1 MTAQPTGS
9 LDPWCRD
16 GSECKPE
23 WDADKM
29 GHEHPLEFMAE
40 LLQQWPTGAPTVDLE
55 DEERHLR
62 FIQIV
67 AGYPEI
73 GRGMYPLD
81 WPTHPMSVKALQL
94 SLFLDSLPVPEELI
108 EKPSIKAHSVRS
120 AILALDARKYEYG
133 KKGELEKDQLGALHK
148 TCLTLLFKVIRVYV
162 NRESNIDEIDDEN
175 NEKSASHYEHL
186 FLNNLHS
193 SQKKRREKWW
203 CDSKSMKNIKLN
215 LVVSEK
221 VNRVQHTHQ
230 IKFCS
235 IQHWIEEWST
245 VNSKN
250 YPYVQN
256 TRHNLLIGAS
266 VMLECLFAKIRQY
279 IITEYRPGCVIID
292 GGGRIEFLTKNDDV
306 EGEMKRVIENS
317 FLLSKK
323 PHPFQDIIERT
334 LRDYGDGRINKP
346 QFPSIEWHTDTN
358 PPRPKRAAYER
369 FIGEKRTIEFFPPIK
384 LTGVNLYAKT
394 EKNQFD
400 CSLCSNE
407 CDSPESIS
415 KSVKERQFE
424 IQEVC
429 FPHALMFRIGEAQQR
444 RDSSIRR
451 KGKSIPES
459 VGYHSCTFLDLNAL
473 GSMFGTPISKTPK
486 ILEQILHFHQPPKK
500 DGISEE
506 HLEVLKQS
514 RQNNIGMQKKVR
526 QMLQKNSLNTQS
538 ILDEEDDENFKLY
551 KLETQEQLSILKARK
566 SFRFNSKWWSSIS
579 QIVDTDSKHF
589 GEIGAWVAAGD
600 DLLLVRRGVIGEED
614 ETLQQQLKE
623 LDKLL
628 KLEFP
633 NSYIRFSFCA
643 GLTKRKSSNV
653 EGQKWEKIPD
663 MIQRARKK
671 EKLTKNYWKT
681 RADKSDRDDLISEYD
696 SISGSIKRKEG
707 WDLMSEWV
715 PGNGP
720 VYSIPSVDEGVPT
733 EEESMIY
740 ASMFRE
746 EEE

>member
-9 LDPWCRD
+9 LDPWCKD

-23 WDADKM
+23 WDAEKM

-55 DEERHLR
+55 YEERHLR

-94 SLFLDSLPVPEELI
+94 SLFLDSLAVPEKLI
-108 EKPSIKAHSVRS
+108 QQNPSIKAHSVRS

-133 KKGELEKDQLGALHK
+133 KKARLEKTELKSLHSE
-148 TCLTLLFKVIRVYV
+148 CLTLLFKVIRVYV

-175 NEKSASHYEHL
+175 NEKPASHYEHL

-193 SQKKRREKWW
+193 SQKKRREGWW
-203 CDSKSMKNIKLN
+203 IDSNSQMKIKLDLPKSEN
-215 LVVSEK
+215 L
-221 VNRVQHTHQ
+221 NREQHTHQ
-230 IKFCS
+230 IKLGS
-235 IQHWIEEWST
+235 IQKWIQEWSSE
-245 VNSKN
+245 NSTN
-250 YPYVQN
+250 YPYEDN

-266 VMLECLFAKIRQY
+266 VMLECLFAKIRQH

-292 GGGRIEFLTKNDDV
+292 GGGRIEFLTKNGDV
-306 EGEMKRVIENS
+306 ESEMKRVIENS
-317 FLLSKK
+317 FLLSKNL
-323 PHPFQDIIERT
+323 HPFQDIIERT
-334 LRDYGDGRINKP
+334 LREYGDGRINKP

-369 FIGEKRTIEFFPPIK
+369 FIGEKKAIQFFPPIK
-384 LTGVNLYAKT
+384 YNGEDLYEQT
-394 EKNQFD
+394 EKNQLD
-400 CSLCSNE
+400 CSLCSCE
-407 CDSPESIS
+407 DDSQESIS
-415 KSVKERQFE
+415 KSIKRGQFK

-429 FPHALMFRIGEAQQR
+429 FFHALMFRIGEAQQR

-451 KGKSIPES
+451 KGQSIPEN
-459 VGYHSCTFLDLNAL
+459 VGNHSCAFLDLNAL
-473 GSMFGTPISKTPK
+473 GSMFGTPISKTPNIMEK
-486 ILEQILHFHQPPKK
+486 ILHFYHPPKK
-500 DGISEE
+500 DGILQA
-506 HLEVLKQS
+506 HLQKNEQRRK
-514 RQNNIGMQKKVR
+514 NKIGMQKKVR
-526 QMLQKNSLNTQS
+526 KMLQKNNSISQS
-538 ILDEEDDENFKLY
+538 ILDEENDKVFKLY
-551 KLETQEQLSILKARK
+551 MLETQEQLSIFKARK

-600 DLLLVRRGVIGEED
+600 DLLLVRRGVIGEDD
-614 ETLQQQLKE
+614 ETLQQQLKK

-633 NSYIRFSFCA
+633 NSAIKFSFCA
-643 GLTKRKSSNV
+643 GLTKRKKSNV
-653 EGQKWEKIPD
+653 GPEKIPD
-663 MIQRARKK
+663 MIQRAREK
-671 EKLTKNYWKT
+671 EKRAKNYWKT
-681 RADKSDRDDLISEYD
+681 RADRSGRDDLISEYD
-696 SISGSIKRKEG
+696 SKTGTIQRKKG
-707 WDLMSEWV
+707 WDLMNEWV
-715 PGNGP
+715 PEDGP
-720 VYSIPSVDEGVPT
+720 VYSIPSVKEGVPT

-740 ASMFRE
+740 NSTFRGE
-746 EEE
+746 EE

>member
-9 LDPWCRD
+9 LDPWCKD

-23 WDADKM
+23 WDSEKI

-55 DEERHLR
+55 DDERHLR

-108 EKPSIKAHSVRS
+108 EIPSIKAHSVRS

-133 KKGELEKDQLGALHK
+133 KKGKLVERQLELLHGE
-148 TCLTLLFKVIRVYV
+148 CLTLLFKVIRVYV
-162 NRESNIDEIDDEN
+162 NRESNIDE
-175 NEKSASHYEHL
+175 NEYKSASHYEHL

-203 CDSKSMKNIKLN
+203 FDSNSKKNIKLD
-215 LVVSEK
+215 LLAESEP
-221 VNRVQHTHQ
+221 VNREQHTHQ
-230 IKFCS
+230 IKLGS
-235 IQHWIEEWST
+235 IQNWIQEWST
-245 VNSKN
+245 ENSKN
-250 YPYVQN
+250 YPYVEN

-266 VMLECLFAKIRQY
+266 VMLECLFAKIRQH

-292 GGGRIEFLTKNDDV
+292 GGGRIEFLTKNGDV
-306 EGEMKRVIENS
+306 ESEMKRIIENS
-317 FLLSKK
+317 FLLSKN
-323 PHPFQDIIERT
+323 PHPFQDIIEQT
-334 LRDYGDGRINKP
+334 LREYGDGRIYKP
-346 QFPSIEWHTDTN
+346 QFPSNEWYTDTN
-358 PPRPKRAAYER
+358 SPGPKQAAYKR
-369 FIGEKRTIEFFPPIK
+369 FIGDKRAIEFFPTIK
-384 LTGVNLYAKT
+384 YNGEDLYEET
-394 EKNQFD
+394 EKNQFV
-400 CSLCSNE
+400 CTLCSNE
-407 CDSPESIS
+407 DGSPESIS
-415 KSVKERQFE
+415 KSVKRSQFK

-429 FPHALMFRIGEAQQR
+429 FLHALMFRIGEAQQR

-451 KGKSIPES
+451 KGKSIPKS
-459 VGYHSCTFLDLNAL
+459 VGIHSCVFLDLNAL

-486 ILEQILHFHQPPKK
+486 IMEKILNFHHQSKK
-500 DGISEE
+500 DGISQE
-506 HLEVLKQS
+506 HLQVLEQR
-514 RQNNIGMQKKVR
+514 RQNKIGMQKKVR
-526 QMLQKNSLNTQS
+526 QMLQKNSLSTQS
-538 ILDEEDDENFKLY
+538 ILDEENDEKFKLY
-551 KLETQEQLSILKARK
+551 KLETQEQLGIFKARK

-600 DLLLVRRGVIGEED
+600 DLLLVRRGVIGEDD

-623 LDKLL
+623 LDNLL
-628 KLEFP
+628 KTEFP
-633 NSYIRFSFCA
+633 NSAIKFSFCA
-643 GLTKRKSSNV
+643 GLTKRRSSNV
-653 EGQKWEKIPD
+653 EGQNWENIPD

-671 EKLTKNYWKT
+671 EKQAKNYWKT

-696 SISGSIKRKEG
+696 SISGSIKRKKG
-707 WDLMSEWV
+707 WILMSEWV

-720 VYSIPSVDEGVPT
+720 VYSIPSVRNGVPT

-740 ASMFRE
+740 SSTFRGE
-746 EEE
+746 EE

>member
-9 LDPWCRD
+9 LDPWCKD

-23 WDADKM
+23 WDAEKM

-55 DEERHLR
+55 DDERHLR

-108 EKPSIKAHSVRS
+108 EIPSIKAHSVRS

-133 KKGELEKDQLGALHK
+133 KKGKLVKRQLQLLHGE
-148 TCLTLLFKVIRVYV
+148 CLTLLFKVIRVHV
-162 NRESNIDEIDDEN
+162 NRESNIDENDY
-175 NEKSASHYEHL
+175 KSASHYEHL

-193 SQKKRREKWW
+193 TQKKRREKWW
-203 CDSKSMKNIKLN
+203 FDSNSKKNIKLD
-215 LVVSEK
+215 LVESEK
-221 VNRVQHTHQ
+221 VNREQHTHQ
-230 IKFCS
+230 IKLGS
-235 IQHWIEEWST
+235 IQNWIQEWST
-245 VNSKN
+245 ENSKN
-250 YPYVQN
+250 YPYVEN

-266 VMLECLFAKIRQY
+266 VMLECLFAKIRQH

-292 GGGRIEFLTKNDDV
+292 GGGRIEFLTKNGDV
-306 EGEMKRVIENS
+306 ESEMKRIIENS
-317 FLLSKK
+317 FLISKN
-323 PHPFQDIIERT
+323 PHPFQDIIEQT
-334 LRDYGDGRINKP
+334 LREYGDGRINKP

-358 PPRPKRAAYER
+358 PSKPKRAAYER

-384 LTGVNLYAKT
+384 FNGEDLYEET
-394 EKNQFD
+394 EKNQFV
-400 CSLCSNE
+400 CTLCSNE
-407 CDSPESIS
+407 DGSPESIS
-415 KSVKERQFE
+415 KSVKRSQFK

-459 VGYHSCTFLDLNAL
+459 VGIHSCTFLDLNAL

-486 ILEQILHFHQPPKK
+486 ILEQIIHFHQVPKK
-500 DGISEE
+500 GGISHE
-506 HLEVLKQS
+506 HLQKIEKN
-514 RQNNIGMQKKVR
+514 RKNKIEMQKKVR

-538 ILDEEDDENFKLY
+538 ILDEENDENFKLY
-551 KLETQEQLSILKARK
+551 ILETQEQLSIFKARK

-600 DLLLVRRGVIGEED
+600 DLLLVRMGVIGEDD

-623 LDKLL
+623 LDNLL
-628 KLEFP
+628 KTEFP
-633 NSYIRFSFCA
+633 NSAIRFSFCA

-653 EGQKWEKIPD
+653 EGRRELEKIPD

-671 EKLTKNYWKT
+671 EKQAKNYWKT

-696 SISGSIKRKEG
+696 SISGSIKRKKG
-707 WDLMSEWV
+707 WTLMSEWI

-720 VYSIPSVDEGVPT
+720 VYSIPSVSEGVPT

-740 ASMFRE
+740 TSTFSGE
-746 EEE
+746 EE

>member
-1 MTAQPTGS
+1 MDAQPRGS
-9 LDPWCRD
+9 LDPWCKD
-16 GSECKPE
+16 GSDCKPE
-23 WDADKM
+23 WDSEKI

-55 DEERHLR
+55 DDERHLR

-108 EKPSIKAHSVRS
+108 EIPSIKAHSVRS

-133 KKGELEKDQLGALHK
+133 KKRKLVERQLELLHGE
-148 TCLTLLFKVIRVYV
+148 CLTLLFKVIRVYV
-162 NRESNIDEIDDEN
+162 NRESNIDE
-175 NEKSASHYEHL
+175 NEYKSASHYEHL

-203 CDSKSMKNIKLN
+203 FDSNSKKNIKLD
-215 LVVSEK
+215 LLAESEP
-221 VNRVQHTHQ
+221 VNREQHTHQ
-230 IKFCS
+230 IKLGS
-235 IQHWIEEWST
+235 IQNWIQEWST
-245 VNSKN
+245 ENSKN
-250 YPYVQN
+250 YPYVEN

-266 VMLECLFAKIRQY
+266 VMLECLFAKIRQH

-292 GGGRIEFLTKNDDV
+292 GGGRIEFLTKNGDV
-306 EGEMKRVIENS
+306 ESEMKRIIENS
-317 FLLSKK
+317 FLLSKN
-323 PHPFQDIIERT
+323 PHPFQDIIEQT
-334 LRDYGDGRINKP
+334 LREYGDGRINKP
-346 QFPSIEWHTDTN
+346 QFPSNEWYTDTN
-358 PPRPKRAAYER
+358 SPGPKQAAYKR
-369 FIGEKRTIEFFPPIK
+369 FIGDKRAIEFFPTIK
-384 LTGVNLYAKT
+384 YNGEDLYEET
-394 EKNQFD
+394 EKNQFV
-400 CSLCSNE
+400 CTLCSNE
-407 CDSPESIS
+407 DGSPESIS
-415 KSVKERQFE
+415 KSVKRSQFK

-429 FPHALMFRIGEAQQR
+429 FLHALMFRIGEAQQR

-451 KGKSIPES
+451 KGKSIPKS
-459 VGYHSCTFLDLNAL
+459 VGIHSCVFLDLNAL

-486 ILEQILHFHQPPKK
+486 IMEKILNFHHQSKK
-500 DGISEE
+500 DGISQE
-506 HLEVLKQS
+506 HLQVLEQR
-514 RQNNIGMQKKVR
+514 RQNKIGMQKKVR
-526 QMLQKNSLNTQS
+526 QMLQKNSLSTQS
-538 ILDEEDDENFKLY
+538 ILDEENDEKFKLY
-551 KLETQEQLSILKARK
+551 KLETQEQLGIFKARK

-600 DLLLVRRGVIGEED
+600 DLLLVRRGVIGEDD

-623 LDKLL
+623 LDNLL
-628 KLEFP
+628 KTEFP
-633 NSYIRFSFCA
+633 NSAIKFSFCA
-643 GLTKRKSSNV
+643 GLTKRRSSNV
-653 EGQKWEKIPD
+653 EGQNWENIPD

-671 EKLTKNYWKT
+671 EKQAKNYWKT

-696 SISGSIKRKEG
+696 SISGSIKRKKG
-707 WDLMSEWV
+707 WILMSEWV

-720 VYSIPSVDEGVPT
+720 VYSIPSVRNGVPT

-740 ASMFRE
+740 SSTFRGE
-746 EEE
+746 EE

>member
-9 LDPWCRD
+9 LDPWCKD

-23 WDADKM
+23 WDAEKM

-94 SLFLDSLPVPEELI
+94 SLFLDSLAVPEELI
-108 EKPSIKAHSVRS
+108 QNPSIKAHSVRS

-133 KKGELEKDQLGALHK
+133 KKGKLDKTQLQLLHGE
-148 TCLTLLFKVIRVYV
+148 CLSLLFKVIRVYV
-162 NRESNIDEIDDEN
+162 NWESSIDENGD
-175 NEKSASHYEHL
+175 KSASHYEHL

-193 SQKKRREKWW
+193 SQKKRREGWW
-203 CDSKSMKNIKLN
+203 FDSN
-215 LVVSEK
+215 SEK
-221 VNRVQHTHQ
+221 KFKLDLAKSEQVNREQHTHQ
-230 IKFCS
+230 IKLGS
-235 IQHWIEEWST
+235 IQKWIQEWST
-245 VNSKN
+245 ENSKN
-250 YPYVQN
+250 YPYEEN

-266 VMLECLFAKIRQY
+266 VMLECLFAKIRQH

-292 GGGRIEFLTKNDDV
+292 GGGRIEFLTKNGDV
-306 EGEMKRVIENS
+306 ESEMKKVIENS
-317 FLLSKK
+317 FLISKNHH
-323 PHPFQDIIERT
+323 HPFQDIIERT
-334 LRDYGDGRINKP
+334 LREYGDGRINKP
-346 QFPSIEWHTDTN
+346 QFPSIEWDTDTN
-358 PPRPKRAAYER
+358 PPRPKRSAYER
-369 FIGEKRTIEFFPPIK
+369 FIGDKRAIEFFPPIK
-384 LTGVNLYAKT
+384 YNGEDLYEET
-394 EKNQFD
+394 EKDQFG

-407 CDSPESIS
+407 DGPLESIS
-415 KSVKERQFE
+415 KSVKKGQFK
-424 IQEVC
+424 IQDVC
-429 FPHALMFRIGEAQQR
+429 FLHALMFRIGEAQQR

-451 KGKSIPES
+451 KGKSIPKS
-459 VGYHSCTFLDLNAL
+459 VGIHSCTFLDLNAL
-473 GSMFGTPISKTPK
+473 GSMFGTPISNTQNIMEK
-486 ILEQILHFHQPPKK
+486 ILHFHHQSKK
-500 DGISEE
+500 DGVSQK
-506 HLEVLKQS
+506 HLLVIEQK
-514 RQNNIGMQKKVR
+514 RKNKIGMQNKVR
-526 QMLQKNSLNTQS
+526 QMLENNNVITQS
-538 ILDEEDDENFKLY
+538 ILDEENDENFKLY
-551 KLETQEQLSILKARK
+551 ILETQEQLSTFKARK

-614 ETLQQQLKE
+614 ETLQQQLNE

-633 NSYIRFSFCA
+633 NSAIKFSFCA
-643 GLTKRKSSNV
+643 GLTNRKSSNV

-671 EKLTKNYWKT
+671 EKQAKNYWKT

-696 SISGSIKRKEG
+696 SISGSIKRKKG
-707 WDLMSEWV
+707 WKLMSEWV
-715 PGNGP
+715 PEDGP
-720 VYSIPSVDEGVPT
+720 VYSIPSVREGVPR

-740 ASMFRE
+740 HSSIYD
-746 EEE
+746 

>member
-1 MTAQPTGS
+1 MDAQPRGS
-9 LDPWCRD
+9 LDPWCKD
-16 GSECKPE
+16 GSDCKPE
-23 WDADKM
+23 WDSEKM

-55 DEERHLR
+55 DDERHLR

-108 EKPSIKAHSVRS
+108 EIPSIKAHSVRS

-133 KKGELEKDQLGALHK
+133 KKRKLVERQLELLHGE
-148 TCLTLLFKVIRVYV
+148 CLTLLFKVIRVYV
-162 NRESNIDEIDDEN
+162 NRESNIDE
-175 NEKSASHYEHL
+175 NEYKSASHYEHL

-203 CDSKSMKNIKLN
+203 FDSNSKKNIKLD
-215 LVVSEK
+215 LLAESEP
-221 VNRVQHTHQ
+221 VNREQHTHQ
-230 IKFCS
+230 IKLGS
-235 IQHWIEEWST
+235 IQNWIQEWST
-245 VNSKN
+245 ENSKN
-250 YPYVQN
+250 YPYVEN

-266 VMLECLFAKIRQY
+266 VMLECLFAKIRQH

-292 GGGRIEFLTKNDDV
+292 GGGRIEFLTKNGDV
-306 EGEMKRVIENS
+306 ESEMKRIIENS
-317 FLLSKK
+317 FLLSKN
-323 PHPFQDIIERT
+323 PHPFQDIIEQT
-334 LRDYGDGRINKP
+334 LREYGDGRINKP
-346 QFPSIEWHTDTN
+346 QFPSNEWYTDTN
-358 PPRPKRAAYER
+358 SPGPKQAAYKR
-369 FIGEKRTIEFFPPIK
+369 FIGDKRAIEFFPTIK
-384 LTGVNLYAKT
+384 YNGEDLYEET
-394 EKNQFD
+394 EKNQFV
-400 CSLCSNE
+400 CTLCSNE
-407 CDSPESIS
+407 DGSPESIS
-415 KSVKERQFE
+415 KSVKRSQFK

-429 FPHALMFRIGEAQQR
+429 FLHALMFRIGEAQQR

-451 KGKSIPES
+451 KGKSIPKS
-459 VGYHSCTFLDLNAL
+459 VGIHSCVFLDLNAL

-486 ILEQILHFHQPPKK
+486 IMEKILNFHHQSKK
-500 DGISEE
+500 DGISQE
-506 HLEVLKQS
+506 HLQVLEQR
-514 RQNNIGMQKKVR
+514 RQNKIGMQKKVR
-526 QMLQKNSLNTQS
+526 QMLQKNSLSTQS
-538 ILDEEDDENFKLY
+538 ILDEENDEKFKLY
-551 KLETQEQLSILKARK
+551 KLETQEQLGIFKARK

-600 DLLLVRRGVIGEED
+600 DLLLVRRGVIGEDD

-623 LDKLL
+623 LDNLL
-628 KLEFP
+628 KTEFP
-633 NSYIRFSFCA
+633 NSAIKFSFCA
-643 GLTKRKSSNV
+643 GLTKRRSSNV
-653 EGQKWEKIPD
+653 EGQNWENIPD

-671 EKLTKNYWKT
+671 EKQAKNYWKT

-696 SISGSIKRKEG
+696 SISGSIKRKKG
-707 WDLMSEWV
+707 WILMSEWV

-720 VYSIPSVDEGVPT
+720 VYSIPSVREGVPT

-740 ASMFRE
+740 HLNSKSE
-746 EEE
+746 EE

>member
-1 MTAQPTGS
+1 
-9 LDPWCRD
+9 
-16 GSECKPE
+16 
-23 WDADKM
+23 
-29 GHEHPLEFMAE
+29 
-40 LLQQWPTGAPTVDLE
+40 
-55 DEERHLR
+55 
-62 FIQIV
+62 
-67 AGYPEI
+67 
-73 GRGMYPLD
+73 
-81 WPTHPMSVKALQL
+81 
-94 SLFLDSLPVPEELI
+94 
-108 EKPSIKAHSVRS
+108 
-120 AILALDARKYEYG
+120 
-133 KKGELEKDQLGALHK
+133 
-148 TCLTLLFKVIRVYV
+148 
-162 NRESNIDEIDDEN
+162 
-175 NEKSASHYEHL
+175 
-186 FLNNLHS
+186 
-193 SQKKRREKWW
+193 
-203 CDSKSMKNIKLN
+203 
-215 LVVSEK
+215 
-221 VNRVQHTHQ
+221 
-230 IKFCS
+230 
-235 IQHWIEEWST
+235 
-245 VNSKN
+245 
-250 YPYVQN
+250 
-256 TRHNLLIGAS
+256 
-266 VMLECLFAKIRQY
+266 
-279 IITEYRPGCVIID
+279 
-292 GGGRIEFLTKNDDV
+292 
-306 EGEMKRVIENS
+306 
-317 FLLSKK
+317 
-323 PHPFQDIIERT
+323 
-334 LRDYGDGRINKP
+334 
-346 QFPSIEWHTDTN
+346 
-358 PPRPKRAAYER
+358 
-369 FIGEKRTIEFFPPIK
+369 
-384 LTGVNLYAKT
+384 
-394 EKNQFD
+394 
-400 CSLCSNE
+400 
-407 CDSPESIS
+407 
-415 KSVKERQFE
+415 
-424 IQEVC
+424 
-429 FPHALMFRIGEAQQR
+429 
-444 RDSSIRR
+444 
-451 KGKSIPES
+451 
-459 VGYHSCTFLDLNAL
+459 
-473 GSMFGTPISKTPK
+473 MFGTPISKTPK

-526 QMLQKNSLNTQS
+526 QMLQKNSLITQS
-538 ILDEEDDENFKLY
+538 ILDEENDEIFKLY
-551 KLETQEQLSILKARK
+551 ILETQEQLSIFKARK

-740 ASMFRE
+740 TSTFRE